1 MFGLAVETSVV
12 LFARGTVERNKVTDM
27 KLTEL
32 QANLRSGLI
41 DQLHTLSSAE
51 EQLQY
56 QRNVPFVNVTV
67 ELICGWF
74 DDRYGPENRDFVAA
88 FSTPE
93 LIAMARFN
101 KIFDDVLNSAS
112 LREEAPEIEDLLK
125 RPE

>member
-1 MFGLAVETSVV
+1 METSVA
-12 LFARGTVERNKVTDM
+12 LFARGTVERNKITDM

-67 ELICGWF
+67 ELIW
-74 DDRYGPENRDFVAA
+74 RV
-88 FSTPE
+88 
-93 LIAMARFN
+93 
-101 KIFDDVLNSAS
+101 V
-112 LREEAPEIEDLLK
+112 
-125 RPE
+125 